1 MAVVK
6 LIDVGPHAC
15 LVEVDDAV
23 AAASLAGWARQA
35 GVEADDIVPAAATVL
50 FDGVDPAA
58 VRSALPHWPRST
70 GAGGGRVV
78 RVPVVYDGADLEA
91 VAGHWGCTVDEVVTA
106 HTSTEF
112 TSVFCGFSPG
122 FAYLSGLPGDRAVP
136 RLASPRPRVPRG
148 SVALADFWCGVYPTA
163 SPGGWLLVGTT
174 DAVLWDATRTSPAL
188 LAPGTRVRFEA
199 VG

>member
-70 GAGGGRVV
+70 GPGGGRVV

-91 VAGHWGCTVDEVVTA
+91 VAGQWGCTVDEAPPGRPCALTSAAAPLSGPRGAAIGALVVLLGATRMESRDRRGPEEGA
-106 HTSTEF
+106 HAGRTDSAP
-112 TSVFCGFSPG
+112 SPG
-122 FAYLSGLPGDRAVP
+122 
-136 RLASPRPRVPRG
+136 
-148 SVALADFWCGVYPTA
+148 
-163 SPGGWLLVGTT
+163 T
-174 DAVLWDATRTSPAL
+174 DPAA
-188 LAPGTRVRFEA
+188 APAG
-199 VG
+199 